1 MPKSASAA
9 TVKGISKT
17 KRPSKTFGVRHCR
30 GIEERKDGTLML
42 VVGGGFL
49 KTGRLAP
56 LLSPV
61 SAG

>member
-9 TVKGISKT
+9 MVKGTSTT
-17 KRPSKTFGVRHCR
+17 KRPTTVFGVRHCR
-30 GIEERKDGTLML
+30 GIEERKDGTLIL
-42 VVGGGFL
+42 SVEVFPRAVKL
-49 KTGRLAP
+49 DP